1 MATLIGGVYGLLGT
15 TTDGKYLGPTPGY
28 WVAVLHKR
36 LMGTSVLSV
45 KANGP
50 EGFSAYA
57 HCSKGASGYTLLLV
71 NFSGDEVTLTLPKHG
86 TRTEYILTSPDGLT
100 TDSTRMPDGVKNPYP
115 GKTVLNGGDV
125 LAATNGELPALDG
138 QTVDGSTKLT
148 VPAEA
153 IAFVVMEQIEDGV
166 SGC

>member
-1 MATLIGGVYGLLGT
+1 MAKSTIALAAPPADEAADAL
-15 TTDGKYLGPTPGY
+15 
-28 WVAVLHKR
+28 

-45 KANGP
+45 KANAPTGV
-50 EGFSAYA
+50 SAYA

-115 GKTVLNGGDV
+115 GKTLLNGGDV

-153 IAFVVMEQIEDGV
+153 VAFVVMEEIADGI